1 MAVDGISGE
10 VFKGSGGTGPATAI
24 GKTKVHVLTADLESY
39 DITKDG
45 QAIVR
50 LKNGVIVNFQTDK
63 LKEKKGYA
71 SSIFIENGY
80 TALANIKAQEGS
92 SILVQGTKG
101 DDKIVVK
108 DSEGVHIWP
117 RTGNDFVA
125 FLDSKRSQAL
135 LSGAEAGTVLGY
147 NCYMSHQSD
156 NLQIEHIPFGITY
169 SKKPNEEAKPKDPPK
184 KVEETKQ
191 TK

>member
-1 MAVDGISGE
+1 MSVNAISNE
-10 VFKGSGGTGPATAI
+10 VFKGSGGTGAATKI
-24 GKTKVHVLTADLESY
+24 GNTNVHVLTADLKSY
-39 DITKDG
+39 DITEDG

-50 LKNGVIVNFQTDK
+50 LKNGVIVNIPTDK
-63 LKEKKGYA
+63 LAEKEGYA

-80 TALANIKAQEGS
+80 TALANIKAKEGS

-108 DSEGVHIWP
+108 DSEGVHVWP
-117 RTGNDFVA
+117 KKGNDFVA
-125 FLDSKRSQAL
+125 FIDSKRSQAS
-135 LSGAEAGTVLGY
+135 LSGAESGMVLGY
-147 NCYMSHQSD
+147 SSYMSHPSD
-156 NLQIEHIPFGITY
+156 NLKIESIPFGITY
-169 SKKPNEEAKPKDPPK
+169 SKKPNEDAKPKDTPK